1 MAQLEGGGCS
11 CSPFGCPAP
20 LALASWPLPVAV
32 IFTPRSP
39 GEGPGHSRSQEEGPR
54 APAEAGRHP
63 GPTVVLLEGGSC
75 SHSGVPLHC
84 PGSPAA
90 AGGGDPRGQEPRRG
104 PKTEPEP
111 GQDPGPRPGPGGSRA
126 HHGPAE
132 GRRVPRK
139 KKRKIYH
146 FQKMRHN
153 INSTRRF
160 TDPFSE
166 RWYRQ
171 HDPTKERTIEAQ
183 TERNRKA
190 ETVDR
195 GHRAHMKRGALFL
208 LPKDPGPTVVL
219 RRMCPNR
226 AHSKPGPHVAPM
238 EGGSCS
244 RSAPLS
250 WLPAAGGGDPRGQ
263 GPGER
268 PRTEPEPGQDP
279 GPRPGP
285 GGSRAY
291 RGPTGGRQLLPIRV
305 SRSIILAPRLLPV
318 AAILAAR
325 SPGEGPGRSRSQGK
339 DPAPRT
345 EPGGSRGP
353 QWPRWRA
360 AGLPFGCPAPLK
372 TVVMMVTRASGRMYV

>member
-1 MAQLEGGGCS
+1 M
-11 CSPFGCPAP
+11 
-20 LALASWPLPVAV
+20 
-32 IFTPRSP
+32 
-39 GEGPGHSRSQEEGPR
+39 
-54 APAEAGRHP
+54 
-63 GPTVVLLEGGSC
+63 
-75 SHSGVPLHC
+75 
-84 PGSPAA
+84 
-90 AGGGDPRGQEPRRG
+90 
-104 PKTEPEP
+104 
-111 GQDPGPRPGPGGSRA
+111 
-126 HHGPAE
+126 
-132 GRRVPRK
+132 PRK

-250 WLPAAGGGDPRGQ
+250 WLPALAPCCRRRRSSRPGGPERTQDGAGARRRTQ
-263 GPGER
+263 GPG
-268 PRTEPEPGQDP
+268 Q
-279 GPRPGP
+279 
-285 GGSRAY
+285 SREAA
-291 RGPTGGRQLLPIRV
+291 GPTVVLLEGRRPER
-305 SRSIILAPRLLPV
+305 
-318 AAILAAR
+318 
-325 SPGEGPGRSRSQGK
+325 
-339 DPAPRT
+339 
-345 EPGGSRGP
+345 
-353 QWPRWRA
+353 
-360 AGLPFGCPAPLK
+360 
-372 TVVMMVTRASGRMYV
+372 